1 MNDAYLQPRLDR
13 RSTGRWPASNTLVV
27 AGLIL
32 TVLLVMFRPTAVIA
46 ELPAEALVY
55 VDSDES
61 QSYNVKLVQTP
72 IQRDYDIVLK
82 GKKTPEKISL
92 TGIAVVDLL
101 SAVGSDKLDPSKVP
115 YLKVRLG
122 NSDAYSYLIALN
134 GGASSTPPPIVLK
147 SGNRPG
153 RGSFQIPAIVP
164 GQPMTDPIFEAQMIP
179 FNAKKDSL
187 QLVPMKGKIFSVDL
201 THGKR
206 NSKGQIKYTAKAVD
220 APGGAVSY
228 KWYSFDGAGNA
239 SEVST
244 KSTWTT
250 TNAKGTPQT
259 NYVRVVVSTPDGS
272 TGTAADDY
280 VSSRV
285 DDGAKSDPGYGN
297 DNGTGTGTGNGTG
310 GGTVPGTYPGTG
322 VTPTVPTSPSTPAPP
337 TTTTTPAPTT
347 PTPPTTT
354 PTPETTTPT
363 PSTSSGTTVD
373 NSNLANV
380 AQNYTSSSPLTTVN
394 GVLLSKPTVAPTAAP
409 SEGGGGAGAANGLT
423 PLAQSAATLAESI
436 FQPVDD
442 PGDLWPYLV
451 TLLFALGLTGG
462 VREWMNP

>member
-1 MNDAYLQPRLDR
+1 MNDAFLQPRLEHR
-13 RSTGRWPASNTLVV
+13 TAGRWPVSNTLVV
-27 AGLIL
+27 VGLVL

-55 VDSDES
+55 VDNEES
-61 QSYNVKLVQTP
+61 QSYNVKLEQTP
-72 IQRDYDIVLK
+72 IQRDYDIVLD
-82 GKKTPEKISL
+82 GKKTPDKISL
-92 TGIAVVDLL
+92 TGIPLIDLL
-101 SAVGSDKLDPSKVP
+101 GAVGSDKLDPSTVP
-115 YLKVRLG
+115 YLKVRFG

-134 GGASSTPPPIVLK
+134 GGAASTPPPLVLK
-147 SGNRPG
+147 SGDRPG
-153 RGSFQIPAIVP
+153 RGSFHVPAIVP
-164 GQPMTDPIFEAQMIP
+164 GQPTTDPIFEAQMIP
-179 FNAKKDSL
+179 FNAKKDSV
-187 QLVPMKGKIFSVDL
+187 QLVPMKGKIFSVEL
-201 THGKR
+201 KHGKR

-228 KWYSFDGAGNA
+228 KWYSFDGTGNV
-239 SEVST
+239 SEVSS

-259 NYVRVVVSTPDGS
+259 NYLRVVVSTPDGS
-272 TGTAADDY
+272 TGTAADSY
-280 VSSRV
+280 VSSRT
-285 DDGAKSDPGYGN
+285 DDGAKTDPGYGN
-297 DNGTGTGTGNGTG
+297 DTGTGTGTGTGNGTG
-310 GGTVPGTYPGTG
+310 TGTGTYPGTG
-322 VTPTVPTSPSTPAPP
+322 TTPTVPTTPSTPPP

-354 PTPETTTPT
+354 PTPETTEPTPT
-363 PSTSSGTTVD
+363 TSSGTTVD
-373 NSNLANV
+373 NSNLANI
-380 AQNYTSSSPLTTVN
+380 AQNYTSSSPMTTVN

-409 SEGGGGAGAANGLT
+409 SGGGGSGAANGLT
-423 PLAQSAATLAESI
+423 PLQQSAASLAESI